1 MLDFTNYIWYYK
13 DNEKRTRT
21 TVPISGKE
29 MRKLFCKAGYTVAGV
44 KGSHWNLKKEGAP
57 PVTIPNHKELKKG
70 LEHALKKILEK
81 VKKGN

>member
-1 MLDFTNYIWYYK
+1 LIAIQTSILSW
-13 DNEKRTRT
+13 TRYRGD
-21 TVPISGKE
+21 VRERIRPNSA
-29 MRKLFCKAGYTVAGV
+29 LVV
-44 KGSHWNLKKEGAP
+44 HWSLKKEGAP